1 VNVLRLRIAVPESLA
16 ARVHD
21 GQPAQVT
28 VQATG
33 EHFAGKVTRST
44 DALDRSTRTMQVE
57 VDVPNQKMH
66 LAPGMFA
73 NVVLQVENHSDA
85 LTIPVQALIR
95 DGSKSSVLVVD
106 NQNRVEARELQTGLE
121 DANAVEVLAGLR
133 QGDRVIVGNLGSYQP
148 GQIVDPKLSSIANVT
163 EAGGEQ

>member
-1 VNVLRLRIAVPESLA
+1 
-16 ARVHD
+16 
-21 GQPAQVT
+21 
-28 VQATG
+28 
-33 EHFAGKVTRST
+33 
-44 DALDRSTRTMQVE
+44 

-85 LTIPVQALIR
+85 LTIPVQALAR

-121 DANAVEVLAGLR
+121 DANAVEILSGVR

-148 GQIVDPKLSSIANVT
+148 GQLVDPKLSSMANVT